1 MARKAGSDHRQMSL
15 FDVIVNNQ
23 QNSFTCPPGSLN
35 LHSELSQAASLD
47 LKECPQSRWHVAGS
61 MSELTGTEITKS
73 MLDAFTAESKE
84 GHRFPAVFIPAFCI
98 VTRSTEVF
106 KVLTRHVGVFVLPG
120 EEALRSEVQ
129 RLDEEITRLKGEKQ
143 KRCLFLKEYETQSQ
157 GGE

>member
-47 LKECPQSRWHVAGS
+47 LKECPLSRWQVAGS

-73 MLDAFTAESKE
+73 MLDSWTAESKE
-84 GHRFPAVFIPAFCI
+84 GHRMPAVFVPAFCI
-98 VTRSTEVF
+98 MTKSTRTLEVM
-106 KVLTRHVGVFVLPG
+106 TRHVGVFVLPG
-120 EEALRSEVQ
+120 ADALRSEV
-129 RLDEEITRLKGEKQ
+129 RHIDEEIELLKAEKK
-143 KRCLFLKEYETQSQ
+143 KRVLYLKDAEAQE
-157 GGE
+157 GKR

>member
-1 MARKAGSDHRQMSL
+1 MARKSGANQGQTTFFDIMINHQQTLSHPAGSLDIDH
-15 FDVIVNNQ
+15 
-23 QNSFTCPPGSLN
+23 
-35 LHSELSQAASLD
+35 ELREAVSID
-47 LKECPQSRWHVAGS
+47 LKHCPLSRWHVAGS